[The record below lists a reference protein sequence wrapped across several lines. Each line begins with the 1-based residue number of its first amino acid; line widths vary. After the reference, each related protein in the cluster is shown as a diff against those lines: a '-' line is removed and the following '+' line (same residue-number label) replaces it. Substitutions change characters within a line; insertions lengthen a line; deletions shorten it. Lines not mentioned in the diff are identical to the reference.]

1 MVGYLGMTLTLVTY
15 IATDW
20 FFFYNFENCL
30 IVKGFFFFTINRTR
44 VFNILKE
51 NENDIIEP

>member
-15 IATDW
+15 IATDC
-20 FFFYNFENCL
+20 FFLQFENCL
-30 IVKGFFFFTINRTR
+30 IVKGFFFFTINRTP